1 MVVTKIRPSGDLAI
15 NRTRFNPSAAGTIV
29 KSAGSI
35 NENGFFP
42 SKRTVCAVNF
52 ISGAD
57 REEQIGDSVAANQS
71 QPVAMQVRKILF
83 MNKIVPSN
91 RCAFGVKIL
100 PGQNWQV
107 E

>member
-1 MVVTKIRPSGDLAI
+1 MLVTKIRPSGDLAI

-42 SKRTVCAVNF
+42 FKRTACEVNF
-52 ISGAD
+52 TPAD
-57 REEQIGDSVAANQS
+57 WAEQINGIVAAHQNT
-71 QPVAMQVRKILF
+71 MHVRKILF

-91 RCAFGVKIL
+91 RRVFAVKL
-100 PGQNWQV
+100 LLR
-107 E
+107 